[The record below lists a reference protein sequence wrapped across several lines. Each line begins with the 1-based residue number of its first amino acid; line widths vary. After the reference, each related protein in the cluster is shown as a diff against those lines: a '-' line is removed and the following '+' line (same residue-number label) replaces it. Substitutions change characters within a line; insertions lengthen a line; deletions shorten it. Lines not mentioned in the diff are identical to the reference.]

1 VQYIAFGILGKAN
14 GPFTIT
20 ARRKFMALRSIRQYK
35 NDDIIPAKGKC
46 APSESLRLKAKGK
59 PPEAPKDILRTRS
72 EEVARVDDGLRE
84 LLEDMVTT
92 MRAANGAGL
101 AAVQIGVPRRAVV
114 LENGGEVLKLINPV
128 IIKASG
134 EQLGMESCLSIPGVY
149 GMVMR
154 PERVVVKALDE
165 YGKEMRLEGTASL
178 ARALCH
184 EIDHLDGVLFID
196 KIVPGT
202 RICNNDLS
210 NPG

>member
-1 VQYIAFGILGKAN
+1 MARRLPALRRARIKMPAYDRESEAAFDKPAPFQGRPNGQETAAVQYIAFGILGKAN

-20 ARRKFMALRSIRQYK
+20 ARRKIMALRSIRQYK

-101 AAVQIGVPRRAVV
+101 ADRRA
-114 LENGGEVLKLINPV
+114 EAG
-128 IIKASG
+128 
-134 EQLGMESCLSIPGVY
+134 CC
-149 GMVMR
+149 
-154 PERVVVKALDE
+154 
-165 YGKEMRLEGTASL
+165 
-178 ARALCH
+178 ARKRRR
-184 EIDHLDGVLFID
+184 G
-196 KIVPGT
+196 P
-202 RICNNDLS
+202 
-210 NPG
+210 

>member
-1 VQYIAFGILGKAN
+1 
-14 GPFTIT
+14 
-20 ARRKFMALRSIRQYK
+20 
-35 NDDIIPAKGKC
+35 
-46 APSESLRLKAKGK
+46 
-59 PPEAPKDILRTRS
+59 
-72 EEVARVDDGLRE
+72 
-84 LLEDMVTT
+84 
-92 MRAANGAGL
+92 
-101 AAVQIGVPRRAVV
+101 V